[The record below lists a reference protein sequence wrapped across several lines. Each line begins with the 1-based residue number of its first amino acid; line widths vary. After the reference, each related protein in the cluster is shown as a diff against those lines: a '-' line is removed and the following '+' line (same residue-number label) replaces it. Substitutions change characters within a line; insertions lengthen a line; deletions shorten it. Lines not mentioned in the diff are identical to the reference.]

1 MELDKETHVERER
14 EERERERERE
24 GGRQKHRKT
33 VSCGEI
39 DMNLRVLKYP
49 ATLFMTILRILMHK
63 VIAVPPSGL
72 SVIPLFACITLTV
85 VITCH

>member
-1 MELDKETHVERER
+1 MSREKGK
-14 EERERERERE
+14 RERE
-24 GGRQKHRKT
+24 GGREGERQKHRKT

-49 ATLFMTILRILMHK
+49 ATLFMTTLRILMHK
-63 VIAVPPSGL
+63 VIEVPPSGL